1 MLMGGHKATKTI
13 VLQLRGLLNKVY
25 VYMTSHFGQPVQ

>member
-13 VLQLRGLLNKVY
+13 VLQLRGLLNKVCILNY
-25 VYMTSHFGQPVQ
+25 SHEI